1 MTFRHFECGS
11 GYNTFDPKK
20 IAVFPGTKKVGPI
33 CLTMEVTQHSV
44 FCPNTPDIQLA
55 KSRREIEAR
64 GADSMGLR
72 FKAVELEGHLSNVKS
87 PCFVDTCT
95 GAGGN

>member
-1 MTFRHFECGS
+1 
-11 GYNTFDPKK
+11 
-20 IAVFPGTKKVGPI
+20 
-33 CLTMEVTQHSV
+33 MEVTQHSV

-64 GADSMGLR
+64 GADSMGWR
-72 FKAVELEGHLSNVKS
+72 FKAVELEEHLSNVKS

-95 GAGGN
+95 GGGGNYR

>member
-1 MTFRHFECGS
+1 MSVEEDT
-11 GYNTFDPKK
+11 TLLTPKK

-55 KSRREIEAR
+55 KSRRETEAR
-64 GADSMGLR
+64 GADSMGWR
-72 FKAVELEGHLSNVKS
+72 FKVVELEGQ
-87 PCFVDTCT
+87 
-95 GAGGN
+95 